1 MSSKYADLIM
11 GEPKAAPAKP
21 AKVVKTPSKKIY
33 REPTLREQ
41 VDAWQALAWEINL
54 HRTITLNNT
63 AVTKCLERIDD
74 FVNAHGARDKAV
86 VIATFWE
93 EIAQK
98 PEVGRTATP
107 EMVPTPKPLVA
118 KSVVNKPKSILARKP
133 KVAKSIALPV
143 RGATP

>member
-21 AKVVKTPSKKIY
+21 VKVAKTPSKKTY

-63 AVTKCLERIDD
+63 AVFKCLERIDD
-74 FVNAHGARDKAV
+74 FVNSHNARDKAV

-98 PEVGRTATP
+98 PEVGQTSSP
-107 EMVPTPKPLVA
+107 EMVPTPKPVA
-118 KSVVNKPKSILARKP
+118 KPTVSKPKSILARKP
-133 KVAKSIALPV
+133 KVAKSIAVPV